1 MPNAG
6 TTAAPV
12 PAGPGLEG
20 IVAAQTTMS
29 LVDGA
34 NGRLMYRGYNID
46 DLATFASYEE
56 VLFLLV
62 FGELPKSP
70 ELADFKTRL
79 TDARSLSPS
88 VRRVLEILPRTG
100 EPIDALRAGV
110 TVMAM
115 EDPTVRSL
123 EHHSLVAKVT
133 KLAAALP
140 TIIAAFERLRH
151 GLEPV
156 EPEPTLSHPAN
167 FLYMLRG
174 SRPNDLHTQAI
185 NTYLVLLAEHSM
197 NASTFSARATISTNS
212 DLYAAISTALGTLK
226 GDAHGGANERT
237 MEMLLEIG
245 SPDNATAFVEESLRV
260 KRRLMG
266 LGHRI
271 YKTRDPRVNHLMNYS
286 KALADETGTNTW
298 HQIAVRLEEITNNH
312 PYFLDRK
319 LFPNV
324 EFYSAPLLYM
334 LGMSPDLMPAAF
346 AVSRI
351 SGWSGHV
358 IEQLATNRIMR
369 PLAAYIGPEPRAYV
383 PLEHRG

>member
-1 MPNAG
+1 MPHAG
-6 TTAAPV
+6 TTAASA
-12 PAGPGLEG
+12 PAEPGLEG
-20 IVAAQTTMS
+20 IVAAQTNLS
-29 LVDGA
+29 LVDGT
-34 NGRLMYRGYNID
+34 NGRLIYRGYNID
-46 DLATFASYEE
+46 ELATQASFEE
-56 VLFLLV
+56 VLYLLV
-62 FGELPKSP
+62 FGSLPNSR
-70 ELADFKTRL
+70 ELAQLQARL
-79 TDARSLSPS
+79 IASRTLSPG
-88 VRRVLEILPRTG
+88 VRRVLETLPRTG

-110 TVMAM
+110 TAMAM

-123 EHHSLVAKVT
+123 EHDAVVDKVMRLT
-133 KLAAALP
+133 AALP
-140 TIIAAFERLRH
+140 TIVAAFDRLRR

-156 EPEPTLSHPAN
+156 EPDPELSHPEN

-174 SRPNDLHTQAI
+174 YRPNDLHARAI

-226 GDAHGGANERT
+226 GDSHGGANQRT
-237 MEMLLEIG
+237 MEMILEIG
-245 SPDNATAFVEESLRV
+245 SPDHAAVFVEESLRV

-271 YKTRDPRVNHLMNYS
+271 YKTRDPRVNHLMHYS
-286 KALADETGTNTW
+286 QALADEAGDGNW
-298 HQIAVRLEEITNNH
+298 HEIAVCLEVITNHH
-312 PYFLDRK
+312 PYFLERK

-334 LGMSPDLMPAAF
+334 LGMSPDLMPAVF

-358 IEQLATNRIMR
+358 IEQLAHNRIIR
-369 PLAAYIGPEPRAYV
+369 PLATYIGPEPRPYV
-383 PLEHRG
+383 PLEQRG

>member
-20 IVAAQTTMS
+20 IVAAQTTLS

-34 NGRLMYRGYNID
+34 NGRLIYRGYDID
-46 DLATFASYEE
+46 DLATHASFEE
-56 VLFLLV
+56 VLHLLV
-62 FGELPKSP
+62 FGALPNRQ
-70 ELADFKTRL
+70 ELADLQARL
-79 TDARSLSPS
+79 IAARSLSPG
-88 VRRVLEILPRTG
+88 VRRVLETLPRTG

-110 TVMAM
+110 TAMAM
-115 EDPTVRSL
+115 EDPTARSL
-123 EHHSLVAKVT
+123 EHDALVDKVI
-133 KLAAALP
+133 KLTAALP
-140 TIIAAFERLRH
+140 TIIAAFDRLRR

-156 EPEPTLSHPAN
+156 DPDPGLNHPAN

-174 SRPNDLHTQAI
+174 SRPNDLHSQAF

-197 NASTFSARATISTNS
+197 NASTFSARATISTIS

-226 GDAHGGANERT
+226 GDAHGGANQRT

-245 SPDNATAFVEESLRV
+245 TPDRAAGFVEESLQV

-271 YKTRDPRVNHLMNYS
+271 YKTRDPRVNHLMHYS
-286 KALADETGTNTW
+286 EALADESGNGNW
-298 HQIAVRLEEITNNH
+298 HQIAVCLDEITNNH
-312 PYFLDRK
+312 PYFLGRK

-358 IEQLATNRIMR
+358 IEQLANNRIIR
-369 PLAAYIGPEPRAYV
+369 PLASYIGPEPRVYV
-383 PLEHRG
+383 PLEQRG

>member
-6 TTAAPV
+6 TTAAPL

-20 IVAAQTTMS
+20 IVAAQTTLS

-34 NGRLMYRGYNID
+34 NGRLIYRGYDID
-46 DLATFASYEE
+46 DLANHASFEE
-56 VLFLLV
+56 VLYLLV
-62 FGELPKSP
+62 LGALPNSQ
-70 ELADFKTRL
+70 ELADLRYRL
-79 TDARSLSPS
+79 TAARPLSPS
-88 VRRVLEILPRTG
+88 VRRVLETLPRTG

-110 TVMAM
+110 TAMAM

-123 EHHSLVAKVT
+123 EHDILVDKVI
-133 KLAAALP
+133 KLTAALP
-140 TIIAAFERLRH
+140 TIIAAFDRLRR

-156 EPEPTLSHPAN
+156 DPDPRLNHPAN

-174 SRPNDLHTQAI
+174 TRPNDLHTQAF

-197 NASTFSARATISTNS
+197 NASTFSARATISTIS

-226 GDAHGGANERT
+226 GDAHGGANQRT

-245 SPDNATAFVEESLRV
+245 SPDRAADFVEESLQV

-286 KALADETGTNTW
+286 KALADETGTGTW
-298 HQIAVRLEEITNNH
+298 HQIAVCLDEITNNH
-312 PYFLDRK
+312 PYFLGRK

-334 LGMSPDLMPAAF
+334 LGMAPDLMPAAF

-358 IEQLATNRIMR
+358 IEQLANNRIIR
-369 PLAAYIGPEPRAYV
+369 PLASYIGPEPRAYT
-383 PLEHRG
+383 PLEQRG

>member
-1 MPNAG
+1 MPSAG
-6 TTAAPV
+6 TTAAPM

-20 IVAAQTTMS
+20 IVAAQTTLS

-34 NGRLMYRGYNID
+34 NGRLIYRGYDIG
-46 DLATFASYEE
+46 DLASHAQFEE
-56 VLFLLV
+56 VLHLLV
-62 FGELPKSP
+62 YGALPNRQELTALQSR
-70 ELADFKTRL
+70 LAA
-79 TDARSLSPS
+79 ARPLSPC
-88 VRRVLEILPRTG
+88 VRRVLETLPRTG

-110 TVMAM
+110 TTMAM
-115 EDPTVRSL
+115 EDPSVRSL
-123 EHHSLVAKVT
+123 EHDALVDKAT
-133 KLAAALP
+133 KLTAVLP
-140 TIIAAFERLRH
+140 TMIAAFDRLRH

-156 EPEPTLSHPAN
+156 DPDPELSHPAN

-174 SRPNDLHTQAI
+174 TRPNDLHTQAF

-197 NASTFSARATISTNS
+197 NASTFSARATISTIS

-226 GDAHGGANERT
+226 GDAHGGANQRT

-245 SPDNATAFVEESLRV
+245 SPDHAAAFVEESLRV

-286 KALADETGTNTW
+286 KALSDEAGDGTW
-298 HQIAVRLEEITNNH
+298 HQIAVCLDEITNNH
-312 PYFLDRK
+312 PYFLGRK

-358 IEQLATNRIMR
+358 IEQLANNRIIR
-369 PLAAYIGPEPRAYV
+369 PLASYIGPEPRAYI
-383 PLEHRG
+383 PLEQRG